1 MPRRKPLNPD
11 SSSSAVPATQG
22 LQPSP
27 AVLVQEGGASSSTDL
42 PVPPV
47 PWQVRFAAELELH
60 MLQMQMGEVLEISS
74 ESSSG
79 EAGDASSGEAG
90 DASSGEADVE
100 VEEAPLGAQAT
111 EEPEAARG
119 EADVEVEEAPLGAQA
134 QEEPEAARGEADV
147 EVEEAPLGAQAQE
160 EAEAA
165 ETVLYPTDEEAD
177 DALDDRLT
185 TWRGFRKRLKSKT
198 SIFEVY
204 ND

>member
-1 MPRRKPLNPD
+1 MPRRFRGLPTQGLPRPKPPNPD

-47 PWQVRFAAELELH
+47 PWQVRFAADLELH
-60 MLQMQMGEVLEISS
+60 MLQMQMAEVREISS

-111 EEPEAARG
+111 
-119 EADVEVEEAPLGAQA
+119 
-134 QEEPEAARGEADV
+134 EEPEAARGEADV